1 MYNNGV
7 SHLTAKDDITGVTA
21 ILQWLSYVT
30 EAARLVTRT
39 GLPVDARGWRVA
51 S

>member
-21 ILQWLSYVT
+21 ILQWLSYV
-30 EAARLVTRT
+30 AWRSQA
-39 GLPVDARGWRVA
+39 GDARRPAG
-51 S
+51 